1 MAGIPRVAG
10 VIAAISDDGHRAK
23 ALEAAERSYCQT
35 ILDSGYMGAVA
46 RTWRFII
53 LFRLQMELKDQQLAK
68 WKLLGRLDN
77 ELRRTGSAALQELLE
92 LMKGGERQPTRQKKA
107 G

>member
-53 LFRLQMELKDQQLAK
+53 LFRLQMELKDRQFGEVEIA
-68 WKLLGRLDN
+68 
-77 ELRRTGSAALQELLE
+77 GSIGQ
-92 LMKGGERQPTRQKKA
+92 
-107 G
+107 